1 MPQYYFHVHDAR
13 VESRE
18 FGETLADDD
27 AAWKEATL
35 VAGELFKDIDGAFRP
50 GQDWSLEITDAQRVP
65 LFLIKV
71 TGHKLQ

>member
-1 MPQYYFHVHDAR
+1 MRPLISTVQTSGR
-13 VESRE
+13 SR
-18 FGETLADDD
+18 G
-27 AAWKEATL
+27 
-35 VAGELFKDIDGAFRP
+35 GAFRP